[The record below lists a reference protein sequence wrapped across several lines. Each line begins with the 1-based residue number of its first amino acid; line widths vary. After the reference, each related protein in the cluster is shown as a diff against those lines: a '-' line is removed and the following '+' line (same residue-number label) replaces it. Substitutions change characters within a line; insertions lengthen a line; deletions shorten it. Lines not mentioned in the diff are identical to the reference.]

1 MKLGIR
7 SKMLLGIMV
16 PVLLLLL
23 ASGVLISMSVGS
35 YAESE
40 AREKLASDSKSAAN
54 EVDTF
59 FTGHLKAVEQS
70 AQEALVIDF
79 MRDLKGSA
87 RATSSLGYDEVMEAM
102 AARQAL
108 DPDTILGVWL
118 ADTDSSQLFQPDGFL
133 SEPGWD
139 VTSRPWF
146 ECTRTKKPVMTE
158 PYIDVNTGLPIV
170 TAAAPVIDR
179 QSGEIYGASGT
190 DINLDTLQQRMNDIQ
205 LGDTGFVVLMSGSG
219 NILCYP
225 DAGKVGKTISDIDIS
240 DQVKQAVTNGST
252 GNYTYMIEGVPYY
265 GSLTKVAS
273 AGWYVLSAMPKAE
286 ALQGYGAVM
295 RMTALTFGG
304 SILLM
309 AAAVVMISGGITRP
323 MKKLADAAHR
333 IADGELDVTTGVR
346 TGDETGQVADA
357 LELTVSRLRTYI
369 DYIDEI
375 TRVLDEIGNGNM
387 QFNLELQYEGEFA
400 KVRDALVRIRF
411 TLNDMMRNIRHTA
424 HQLTASSGQIA
435 DSAGSLAQSNSE
447 QAGYVQELAA
457 AINGI
462 FSHVDTNARRTQEV
476 SRSLADMDGQITL
489 SNKQM
494 QELVKAVGEMSD
506 KSGEIGKI
514 IKTIEDIAFQTNILA
529 LNAAVEAARAGE
541 AGKGFAVVADE
552 VRNLANKSGE
562 AAKNTTTLI
571 EQSLKSIDNGR
582 RIADDTAK
590 SLDEVVVSA
599 KQIMGAVE
607 DISKASDKQARTLDQ
622 VRGGVD
628 QISQVVQKN
637 SAMAEENAA
646 TGGEL
651 SDEAKDLF
659 QLISRF
665 RLDENAGE

>member
-7 SKMLLGIMV
+7 AKMLMGILV
-16 PVLLLLL
+16 PVLLVLLL
-23 ASGVLISMSVGS
+23 SGIMISRSVGS
-35 YAESE
+35 YAVSE
-40 AREKLASDSKSAAN
+40 AEEKLASDSKSAAN

-79 MRDLKGSA
+79 MRNLKGNQ
-87 RATSSLGYDEVMEAM
+87 RANTAPGYDEVMEAM
-102 AARQAL
+102 EVRQAL
-108 DPDTILGVWL
+108 DPASILGVWL

-133 SEPGWD
+133 TEPVWD

-146 ECTRTKKPVMTE
+146 ECTKTKRPVMTE

-179 QSGEIYGASGT
+179 RSGEVYGASGT
-190 DINLDTLQQRMNDIQ
+190 DINLDTLQQRINNIQ
-205 LGDTGFVVLMSGSG
+205 LGNTGFIVLMSGSG

-225 DAGKVGKTISDIDIS
+225 DSEKVGKTISDLDIS
-240 DQVKQAVTNGST
+240 NEVKQAVQNGAT
-252 GNYTYMIEGVPYY
+252 GNYTYTIDGVPYY
-265 GSLTKVAS
+265 GSLTEVSS
-273 AGWYVLSAMPKAE
+273 AGWYVLSAMPKTE
-286 ALQGYGAVM
+286 AMHGFYTVM
-295 RMTALTFGG
+295 RMTAVTFGG

-309 AAAVVMISGGITRP
+309 AAAVVLISGGITGP
-323 MKKLADAAHR
+323 MKKLAHAAHR
-333 IADGELDVTTGVR
+333 IADGELDVDTGVR
-346 TGDETGQVADA
+346 SSDETGQVADA
-357 LELTVSRLRTYI
+357 LEQTVSKLRIYI

-375 TRVLDEIGNGNM
+375 SRVLDEIGNGNL
-387 QFNLELQYEGEFA
+387 QFNLALQYEGEFA
-400 KVRDALVRIRF
+400 KVRDALVRIQS
-411 TLNDMMRNIRHTA
+411 TLSDMMRNILRTA
-424 HQLTASSGQIA
+424 RQVTSSSSQIA
-435 DSAGSLAQSNSE
+435 DSAGSLAESNSQ
-447 QAGYVQELAA
+447 QAGYVEELAA
-457 AINGI
+457 TINDV
-462 FSHVDTNARRTQEV
+462 FAHVDNNAKRTQEV
-476 SRSLADMDGQITL
+476 GRRSVDMDGQVAL

-494 QELVKAVGEMSD
+494 QELVIAVGEMSD

-562 AAKNTTTLI
+562 AAKNTTAMI
-571 EQSLKSIDNGR
+571 EESLKSIDSGR
-582 RIADDTAK
+582 LIADEAAK

-599 KQIMGAVE
+599 KQIVEAVK
-607 DISKASDKQARTLDQ
+607 DISKSSDEQAASLDQ
-622 VRGGVD
+622 VRGNVE

-637 SAMAEENAA
+637 SAMAQENAA

-665 RLDENAGE
+665 RLDENKDQ